1 MPVGPSRAHQAHHR
15 NSALTGTHA
24 TDEQLVRPLK
34 CHWTNLPLDAVV
46 VWRQTPVVVSAS
58 RRPRLDCMALAVPEL
73 FGTPARCRSDHPYPS
88 AQVAREEPI
97 RLSLGLDARFFI
109 GISGYLGTH
118 DRLGI
123 STPAL
128 ASRSHCAP
136 IAPCETAGV
145 SHHDKLLL
153 MRLR

>member
-15 NSALTGTHA
+15 NSALTGTQA

-109 GISGYLGTH
+109 GISGCLDGYDRRGFAAFNGTV
-118 DRLGI
+118 DDN
-123 STPAL
+123 
-128 ASRSHCAP
+128 SHAT
-136 IAPCETAGV
+136 APCDTAGI
-145 SHHDKLLL
+145 
-153 MRLR
+153 